1 MDNGKRWAIGLGMAL
16 IGFDILT
23 TYFVVDLFSY
33 DELLD
38 HFTLDGSVKSV
49 SPRGLARLL
58 FVNGLCNLLFVSVTL
73 MAWLMDPDN
82 T

>member
-1 MDNGKRWAIGLGMAL
+1 MDNGKKWAIGLSMAL
-16 IGFDILT
+16 IGFDVLT
-23 TYFVVDLFSY
+23 IYFVVDLFGY

-38 HFTLDGSVKSV
+38 HFTPDGSVKSE

-58 FVNGLCNLLFVSVTL
+58 FVNGLCNLLFVSATL

-82 T
+82 S

>member
-1 MDNGKRWAIGLGMAL
+1 MAL
-16 IGFDILT
+16 IGFDVLT
-23 TYFVVDLFSY
+23 IYFVVDLFGY

-38 HFTLDGSVKSV
+38 HFTPDGSVKSE

-58 FVNGLCNLLFVSVTL
+58 FVNGLCNLLFVSATL

-82 T
+82 S